1 MEKLNK
7 FSRLFN
13 KLYYNLFIEFNNSK
27 VLDFNFTYEKRW
39 DLINYIINKK
49 HIKNYLEIGCDDDNL
64 FNKINLPG
72 KIGVDPRQGGNI
84 RKTSDDFFKE
94 NKKKFDLVFI
104 DGLHKFDQV
113 NNDITNSLNCLNDNG
128 LILLHDCLPTKMRSQ
143 AVPRYSHYWN
153 GDVWKSIVKFRH
165 WENLIIN
172 TVTIDQGI
180 SVIQKSKNLNKLDL
194 KIKNFKKLKFKD
206 FVNNYKKF
214 MNLIS
219 FDDFIKTI

>member
-180 SVIQKSKNLNKLDL
+180 SVIQKGKNLNKLDL